1 MKKLGIFLG
10 GLGAYFGIF
19 GTAAQGLEPVK
30 ETQWSVASFLEL
42 VSSRNSTIQAANMQR
57 EALKLNQ
64 ERGDFLELAPVLMA
78 QSGILND
85 KMETAFPGQQGIQT
99 RAKYYG
105 FGMAKAFSSGTK
117 LGLNWSQNR
126 AEILGTP
133 FAPPLWESRYTLT
146 LSQSLWKNSFGAATR
161 MRHEKEDAQT
171 RAGLVAAELQKQQ
184 ILMQAETRYWS
195 YFSAASKIAE
205 VEASLGRALRLQ
217 RWVEKRLRDGIG
229 DKADILQAKSL
240 VAARELERLA
250 MNAELRQVR
259 MGFWD
264 SLEAPDTAAPL
275 LVELKKA
282 DDFKIENGSL
292 RAKQADEIPQRLDTW
307 LQQYA
312 ASAIEKGTQENLDAL
327 NPDLNLVGSLGANDR
342 DYVFGTST
350 SAALRSLNPM
360 YSVGVNV
367 SVVLDVAGRRRLV
380 RAAKIE
386 SDAAK
391 LKAESLLR
399 QEEISWSELELKFSE
414 LQARQSALKQL
425 ALAQQAQLDREQE
438 RLNLGRSTT
447 FQIISFEQD
456 VANSQQGLHDL
467 TAGIRKLK
475 SSARLFATQSELESL

>member
-1 MKKLGIFLG
+1 
-10 GLGAYFGIF
+10 
-19 GTAAQGLEPVK
+19 
-30 ETQWSVASFLEL
+30 
-42 VSSRNSTIQAANMQR
+42 
-57 EALKLNQ
+57 
-64 ERGDFLELAPVLMA
+64 
-78 QSGILND
+78 
-85 KMETAFPGQQGIQT
+85 
-99 RAKYYG
+99 
-105 FGMAKAFSSGTK
+105 
-117 LGLNWSQNR
+117 
-126 AEILGTP
+126 
-133 FAPPLWESRYTLT
+133 
-146 LSQSLWKNSFGAATR
+146 
-161 MRHEKEDAQT
+161 
-171 RAGLVAAELQKQQ
+171 
-184 ILMQAETRYWS
+184 MQAETRYWS

-250 MNAELRQVR
+250 MNAELRQAR

-264 SLEAPDTAAPL
+264 SLEAPDTGAPL

-342 DYVFGTST
+342 DNVFGTST